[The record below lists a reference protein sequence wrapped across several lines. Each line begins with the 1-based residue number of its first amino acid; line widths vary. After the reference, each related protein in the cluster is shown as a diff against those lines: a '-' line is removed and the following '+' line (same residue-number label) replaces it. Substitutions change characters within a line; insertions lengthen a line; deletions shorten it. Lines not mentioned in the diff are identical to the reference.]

1 MQYVKDVAVCIIF
14 LLVMLLSWHF
24 STVHNVSPRALHD
37 VDVFLFTGV
46 GLAIC
51 GFLLTKV
58 RIGWISLPG
67 QGMLFGSLIGIVPC
81 VMYYISEFFVS
92 IISGASGFGMGLL
105 AWLFFAIFIAA
116 SAALSVSAV
125 KNAVLSVIKLDFY
138 PVLVCIIVFFSAIMT
153 MIILFTRAQAISD
166 FFAFVSLLGI
176 FGGVGGWFVEAPG
189 ATREV
194 RDDNGNIHYV
204 ISTLSSDRVITTS
217 GQTLR
222 RSADNSGIYK
232 PLN

>member
-1 MQYVKDVAVCIIF
+1 MQYLKGVAVCIVF

-24 STVHNVSPRALHD
+24 STVHNVTPRDLHD
-37 VDVFLFTGV
+37 VDVYLFTGV
-46 GLAIC
+46 VLAIG

-81 VMYYISEFFVS
+81 VMYYIGEFFVS
-92 IISGASGFGMGLL
+92 IISGASGFGMGLF
-105 AWLFFAIFIAA
+105 AWLFFSVFIAA
-116 SAALSVSAV
+116 SAIVAVSAA
-125 KNAVLSVIKLDFY
+125 KNAVLSLIKLDFY

-166 FFAFVSLLGI
+166 FFAFASLLGI
-176 FGGVGGWFVEAPG
+176 IGGVGGWFVETPG

-194 RDDNGNIHYV
+194 RDANGNTHYV

-217 GQTLR
+217 GQILR
-222 RSADNSGIYK
+222 RCADNSEIYN

>member
-1 MQYVKDVAVCIIF
+1 MQYVKDVAVCIVF

-24 STVHNVSPRALHD
+24 STVHNISPRDLHD
-37 VDVFLFTGV
+37 IDVYLFTGA

-81 VMYYISEFFVS
+81 VMYYIGQLFVS
-92 IISGASGFGMGLL
+92 IFSGAGFGLGLL
-105 AWLFFAIFIAA
+105 AWFFFALFIAA
-116 SAALSVSAV
+116 SAAISVSAI

-138 PVLVCIIVFFSAIMT
+138 PLLVCVIVFFSAITT
-153 MIILFTRAQAISD
+153 MMILFTRAQAISD

-176 FGGVGGWFVEAPG
+176 VGGVGGWFVEAPG

-194 RDDNGNIHYV
+194 RDANGNIHYV

-222 RSADNSGIYK
+222 RSADNSGIYN